1 MNEFNAVFLTS
12 CKGYPV
18 VRGAIGFMTPYSV
31 EQIRKDDDKLDFI
44 LSSINE
50 RIIESTKLPV
60 DQTIIFIPELID

>member
-1 MNEFNAVFLTS
+1 MNDFNAVFLMS
-12 CKGYPV
+12 YKGYPV
-18 VRGAIGFMTPYSV
+18 VRGAIVFRTPYSV

>member
-1 MNEFNAVFLTS
+1 MNDFNAVFLTS
-12 CKGYPV
+12 YKGYPV
-18 VRGAIGFMTPYSV
+18 VRGAIGFRTPYSA
-31 EQIRKDDDKLDFI
+31 EQICKDNDKLDFI